1 MKWDYWIALYV
12 NTHCVARG
20 LRVLTMTA
28 YEATL
33 KGFCKYARES
43 WADRGPD
50 QLSAA
55 DVLQYLEY
63 LRKQKGNG
71 ASALNRQAT
80 VLRNFYRAMV
90 AMGHLEARQ
99 NPMAYFPKIKPAAR
113 KLPVTL
119 DREEIGKLL
128 DQPRG
133 DTVLGLRD
141 RALLTL
147 LYGTGIRASE
157 CAGLAEKDINWEES
171 TIRVTGKGGHERT
184 IPMNQEVV
192 HVMRQYRLARGGA
205 KPTEPFFRSREGNVL
220 SRNAIYERV
229 RGAARKAGI
238 AKRVS
243 PHKLR
248 HSFATHLVQ
257 EGVGLVTL
265 RDLLGHKQITS
276 TQIYI
281 HLTAKDLRHA
291 ADKHPVGKLI
301 KRMEELLPNL
311 KLPFQGGALQ
321 SRFG

>member
-1 MKWDYWIALYV
+1 MKWDYWIGLYV

-20 LRVLTMTA
+20 LRPLTIAA
-28 YEATL
+28 YQATL
-33 KGFCKYARES
+33 KGFSKHAQET
-43 WADRGPD
+43 WPGRGPD

-55 DVLQYLEY
+55 EVLQYLEH
-63 LRKQKGNG
+63 LRKERHNG

-80 VLRNFYRAMV
+80 VLRNFYRAIV

-99 NPMAYFPKIKPAAR
+99 NPMAYFPKIKAAAR

-119 DREEIGKLL
+119 DREEVCKLL
-128 DQPRG
+128 DQPQT
-133 DTVLGLRD
+133 DTVLGVRD
-141 RALLTL
+141 RAVLTL

-184 IPMNQEVV
+184 LPMNEEVV
-192 HVMRQYRLARGGA
+192 HVLRQYRLARGGA
-205 KPTEPFFRSREGNVL
+205 KATEPFFRSREGGAL

-248 HSFATHLVQ
+248 HTFATHLIQ

-281 HLTAKDLRHA
+281 HLTAKDLRQA
-291 ADKHPVGKLI
+291 AQKHPVAKLI
-301 KRMEELLPNL
+301 KRMAELLPSL
-311 KLPFQGGALQ
+311 ELPFQGGALQ

>member
-20 LRVLTMTA
+20 LRALTIQA

-33 KGFCKYARES
+33 KGFRYYALANWPE
-43 WADRGPD
+43 RGPD
-50 QLSAA
+50 QLSAR
-55 DVLQYLEY
+55 DILQYLEH
-63 LRKQKGNG
+63 LRKERNNG

-90 AMGHLEARQ
+90 AMGHLEPRL

-113 KLPVTL
+113 KLPGTL
-119 DREEIGKLL
+119 DREEVSRLL
-128 DQPRG
+128 DQPDCG
-133 DTVLGLRD
+133 TVLGLRD
-141 RALLTL
+141 RAMLTL

-157 CAGLAEKDINWEES
+157 CAGLAEKDINWEEKI
-171 TIRVTGKGGHERT
+171 IRVTGKGGHERS
-184 IPMNQEVV
+184 IPLNDEVV
-192 HVMRQYRLARGGA
+192 HALSQYRLARGGTRA
-205 KPTEPFFRSREGNVL
+205 QEPFFRSREGGAL
-220 SRNAIYERV
+220 SRNAVYERV
-229 RGAARKAGI
+229 RRAAQKARI
-238 AKRVS
+238 PRRVS
-243 PHKLR
+243 PHRLR
-248 HSFATHLVQ
+248 HTFATHLVQ

-321 SRFG
+321 NRFG

>member
-1 MKWDYWIALYV
+1 MKWDYWISLYV

-20 LRVLTMTA
+20 LRVLTMAA

-33 KGFCKYARES
+33 KAFAKYVRET
-43 WADRGPD
+43 WPGRGPEE
-50 QLSAA
+50 LSAA
-55 DVLQYLEY
+55 DVLRYLEH
-63 LRKQKGNG
+63 LRKERLNG

-119 DREEIGKLL
+119 DREEVGKLL
-128 DQPRG
+128 DQPAS

-141 RALLTL
+141 RAVITL

-157 CAGLAEKDINWEES
+157 CAGLAEKDVNWQDN

-184 IPMNQEVV
+184 IPMNDEVV
-192 HVMRQYRLARGGA
+192 HVLRQYRLARGGA
-205 KPTEPFFRSREGNVL
+205 KPAEPFFRSREGNGL

-229 RGAARKAGI
+229 RGIARKAGI

-248 HSFATHLVQ
+248 HTFATHLVQ

-301 KRMEELLPNL
+301 KRMEDMLPNL